1 MAGALYDP
9 ERGFYAA
16 GKAGIGRRGDFFT
29 NVTVGPLFGWLL
41 ARQFEEMW
49 VRMGR
54 PGVFTIMEQG
64 AHDGA
69 FANDVLGAVGREF
82 AEAVAYGIVE
92 PSAVLRARQQSA
104 IRNRR
109 SAIEWLPKLE
119 PFTGVHFSNEL
130 VDAFPVH
137 LVVWR
142 DGEWRER
149 KVDGGAFV
157 DGPLS
162 SDALRERLDFLAP
175 PEIEG
180 YTTEVCLDA
189 LAWVDEV
196 AANLTRGYALVVD
209 YGWPRALYYSSERT
223 QGTLAAYRAHRR
235 VDDLLADPGEQDLTA
250 HVEFTSLA
258 ERAGERG
265 LATLGFT
272 DQHHFMV
279 GIGRHAM
286 ERADAAER
294 RAFQT
299 LMHPGLM
306 GTAFKYLCLGRGVP
320 TKPPLSGFEFG
331 RREL

>member
-1 MAGALYDP
+1 MAAALYDP
-9 ERGFYAA
+9 ERGYYAS
-16 GKAGIGRRGDFFT
+16 GKAGIGRRGDFYT
-29 NVTVGPLFGWLL
+29 NVSVGPLFGRLL

-54 PGVFTIMEQG
+54 PGVFTIVEQG

-69 FANDVLGAVGREF
+69 FANDVLGAVGGEF
-82 AEAVAYGIVE
+82 AEAVAYRIVE
-92 PSAVLRARQQSA
+92 PSAVLRAGQQSA
-104 IRNRR
+104 IRNRP
-109 SAIEWLPKLE
+109 SAIEWLPALE
-119 PFTGVHFSNEL
+119 PFSGVHFSNEL

-142 DGEWRER
+142 GGEWRER
-149 KVDGGAFV
+149 MVADGAFV
-157 DGPLS
+157 EGPLS

-175 PEIEG
+175 PEIED
-180 YTTEVCLDA
+180 YVTEVCLDA
-189 LAWVDEV
+189 LDWVDDL
-196 AANLTRGYALVVD
+196 AANLICGYALVVD
-209 YGWPRALYYSSERT
+209 YGWPRTLYYSAERT
-223 QGTLAAYRAHRR
+223 QGTLSAYRKHRR
-235 VDDLLADPGEQDLTA
+235 MDDPLAAPGEQDLTA

-258 ERAGERG
+258 ERAEERG
-265 LATLGFT
+265 LATVGFT

-286 ERADAAER
+286 EKADARER

-306 GTAFKYLCLGRGVP
+306 GTAFKYLCLGRAVP
-320 TKPPLSGFEFG
+320 EGPPLSGFEFG